1 MIRENPRVYQVFPI
15 GNWQV
20 TPTKLRKLVKKRPKV
35 FPMSYVSDI
44 SRRGPYSKWI
54 GIRRFRFTNSWLGNV
69 IRLHSITLAG
79 FTYRITRLRQFR
91 IFERE
96 QVSEIRIQ
104 W

>member
-1 MIRENPRVYQVFPI
+1 MIRKNLRVYQVFPLV
-15 GNWQV
+15 NWEV
-20 TPTKLRKLVKKRPKV
+20 TPTKLRKRVRKRPTV
-35 FPMSYVSDI
+35 FPMSYASDI

-54 GIRRFRFTNSWLGNV
+54 GIRRFRYSNSWLGNV

-79 FTYRITRLRQFR
+79 FMYRITRLRQFG

-96 QVSEIRIQ
+96 QISEIRIQ